1 MNKSW
6 FYLGAIGSLAI
17 VMTSCGDG
25 NKPAA
30 TPSPSTATPAT
41 TPAATVPATAPAPI
55 AATPTIPTPATPI
68 VLAGKPLVP
77 GKAIS
82 VDTAGLIAPT
92 NGDNWAKTV
101 AKGGTDPF
109 ATLVLQPVEAVEKDP
124 NTGLPVKAL
133 PPIASNNTSA
143 VKSGVNKPL
152 PGIKVASNPTQFPK
166 ATGKSKIASKSS
178 TSADTGITRDGDTSV
193 SAIPRTGINKPLP
206 KIVVSIKP
214 TNSSNNNASRPGS
227 VAPKTGKIATNNV
240 LRPVNVG
247 ATAAKTPGVTQIAAK
262 SEPSVQKPL
271 QAMALE
277 ISGVIEV
284 EGKTQVIVK
293 LPNESFS
300 RYIDVGSRVAN
311 GNILVKRVEGQ
322 ESVSPTVILEE
333 VGVEVSRKIGDK
345 VTASTPA
352 TQPKP

>member
-17 VMTSCGDG
+17 VLTSCGDG
-25 NKPAA
+25 SKPAA
-30 TPSPSTATPAT
+30 TPSPSTAAPVAAPTAAVPAT
-41 TPAATVPATAPAPI
+41 TAPVA
-55 AATPTIPTPATPI
+55 ATPI
-68 VLAGKPLVP
+68 VPTPVAAGSPTVP
-77 GKAIS
+77 GKPVS
-82 VDTAGLIAPT
+82 VDSAGLIPAT

-101 AKGGTDPF
+101 NKGNADPF
-109 ATLVLQPVEAVEKDP
+109 ATLALQPVEAVEKDP
-124 NTGLPVKAL
+124 ITGLPVRATSTAK
-133 PPIASNNTSA
+133 IASNTSV

-152 PGIKVASNPTQFPK
+152 PGIKVASNPTQVSK
-166 ATGKSKIASKSS
+166 ASGKSKIASKGS
-178 TSADTGITRDGDTSV
+178 TPADTGITQDRNSDV
-193 SAIPRTGINKPLP
+193 SGIPRTGINRALP

-214 TNSSNNNASRPGS
+214 TNSSAKAENNNVPRPGS
-227 VAPKTGKIATNNV
+227 VAPKIGKIANNNV

-247 ATAAKTPGVTQIAAK
+247 ATAPKTPGVTQIAAR
-262 SEPSVQKPL
+262 SERVAEKPL

-311 GNILVKRVEGQ
+311 GNILIKRVEGQ
-322 ESVSPTVILEE
+322 ESISPTVVLEE

-345 VTASTPA
+345 AIASEPVS
-352 TQPKP
+352 QPKP